1 MIETTTPYI
10 HDEPLKPGITI
21 VGGKEYI
28 SNAKG
33 ALIPVEL
40 VKPADKLR
48 DDTVRKVMGYAKDI
62 SAQIGRFRKHS
73 MADLDALDDLL
84 DQEYGAKTGGVKGN
98 RTYQTID
105 GLNMVKVSIND
116 FEVAG
121 PELQVAKRLIDECLN
136 EWTDGARAEIRAII
150 TRAFDTDKEG
160 KINLREIKKLTKLD
174 ISDERWKQAM
184 RAIEDAINVQYS
196 KQYVRFY
203 VRQSVKADWT
213 AVTVDIA
220 KA

>member
-1 MIETTTPYI
+1 MTEAMTTAAFAGNSDQGVTMVGDKPYMA
-10 HDEPLKPGITI
+10 
-21 VGGKEYI
+21 
-28 SNAKG
+28 NAKG
-33 ALIPVEL
+33 ALVPLEL

-48 DDTVRKVMGYAKDI
+48 DETVRKVMSYAKDI
-62 SAQIGRFRKHS
+62 SAQISRFRKHS
-73 MADLDALDDLL
+73 MSDLDGLDEVLE
-84 DQEYGAKTGGVKGN
+84 QEYNARPGGVKGN

-105 GLNMVKVSIND
+105 GLMMVKVSIND

-121 PELQVAKRLIDECLN
+121 PELQVAKSLIDECLN

-160 KINLREIKKLTKLD
+160 KINLKEIKKLTKLD
-174 ISDERWKQAM
+174 ISDQRWKDAM
-184 RAIEDAINVQYS
+184 RAIEDAIDVQYS

-203 VRQSVKADWT
+203 ERASVQEDWT

>member
-1 MIETTTPYI
+1 MTEETPLYV
-10 HDEPLKPGITI
+10 HNEPASPGVVIFA
-21 VGGKEYI
+21 GKEYMA
-28 SNAKG
+28 NAKG
-33 ALIPVEL
+33 ALIPLEL

-48 DDTVRKVMGYAKDI
+48 DETVRKVMGYAKDI
-62 SAQIGRFRKHS
+62 SAQISRFRKHS
-73 MADLDALDDLL
+73 MTDLDGLDEVLE
-84 DQEYGAKTGGVKGN
+84 QEYNARPGGVKGN

-105 GLNMVKVSIND
+105 GLMMVKVSIND

-121 PELQVAKRLIDECLN
+121 PELQVAKSLIDECLN
-136 EWTDGARAEIRAII
+136 EWTDGARVEIRAII

-160 KINLREIKKLTKLD
+160 KINLKEIKKLTKLD
-174 ISDERWKQAM
+174 ISDQRWKDAM
-184 RAIEDAINVQYS
+184 RAIEDAIDVQYS

-203 VRQSVKADWT
+203 ERASVQDDWT

>member
-1 MIETTTPYI
+1 MTEAMTTAAFAGNSDQGVTMVGDKPYMA
-10 HDEPLKPGITI
+10 
-21 VGGKEYI
+21 
-28 SNAKG
+28 NAKG
-33 ALIPVEL
+33 ALVPLEL

-48 DDTVRKVMGYAKDI
+48 DETIRKVMGYAKDI
-62 SAQIGRFRKHS
+62 SAQISRFRKHS
-73 MADLDALDDLL
+73 MSDLDGLDEVLE
-84 DQEYGAKTGGVKGN
+84 QEYNARPGGVKGN

-105 GLNMVKVSIND
+105 GLMMIKVSIND

-121 PELQVAKRLIDECLN
+121 PELQVAKSLIDECLN

-160 KINLREIKKLTKLD
+160 KINLKEIKKLTKLD
-174 ISDERWKQAM
+174 ISDQRWKDAM
-184 RAIEDAINVQYS
+184 RAIEDAIDVQYS

-203 VRQSVKADWT
+203 KRASVQDDWT

>member
-1 MIETTTPYI
+1 MTEALAACILEEQP
-10 HDEPLKPGITI
+10 EQGITM
-21 VGGKEYI
+21 VNGKPYMA
-28 SNAKG
+28 NAKG
-33 ALIPVEL
+33 ALVPLEL

-48 DDTVRKVMGYAKDI
+48 DETVRKVMGYAKDI
-62 SAQIGRFRKHS
+62 SAQISRFRKHS
-73 MADLDALDDLL
+73 MTDLDSLDEVLE
-84 DQEYGAKTGGVKGN
+84 QEYNARPGGVKGN

-105 GLNMVKVSIND
+105 GLKMVKVSIND

-121 PELQVAKRLIDECLN
+121 PELQVAKSLIDECLN

-160 KINLREIKKLTKLD
+160 KINLKEIKKLTKLD
-174 ISDERWKQAM
+174 ISDQRWKDAM
-184 RAIEDAINVQYS
+184 RAIEDAIDVQYS

-203 VRQSVKADWT
+203 ERASVQDEWT